1 MTRPAESAEVR
12 EQIARALRLDL
23 IGPWAGHA
31 LADERLR
38 GWERPSNWY
47 LTGFLVPRGA
57 PVEQRGDADVDDE
70 PEVAERAGLGDD
82 STEDRRAAKKG
93 FFPSSMG
100 LSFLVS
106 EGVDALEVLV
116 RWGDYRRVEAKSGD
130 PDRARAEEG
139 GEAEA
144 GSDNRE
150 TLADQR
156 ASESGDG
163 TESGIGNGIGNGTG
177 NGAGNGT
184 GDGAGDGTRDGAG
197 NGAGVE
203 GRDDAK
209 AGTGLDATSQSQVRS
224 WWQRTPRAEP
234 VQVVLPATTGGPR
247 PHPVPNS
254 GGLILHA
261 VARPVDAA
269 SFAGR
274 IAPGTRSVSLFLVND
289 RVPSSDR
296 ERDEAFA
303 FQAEIEVRSAAPFV
317 PRPDPR
323 EVSGD
328 DWDERVADLHYA
340 HSPEYAAGHG
350 VSADWELV
358 DGACR
363 VLRTTWTPSAEV
375 EKTETFDPPGAVLD
389 MQALGALADGAA
401 AEAALSPLV
410 TGYRTWL
417 DDQRAGLGDRQAG
430 LDDRQAGLGDQR
442 AGLDDRQAGLDDQ
455 RAGLDDLTGERRE
468 VAEQLVHMA
477 TIAADRMERGI
488 RVLATD
494 ADALDAFRTANRAVA
509 AALSRRLAREGDS
522 RTPRWRAFQL
532 AFILLNLP
540 GIADPANPER
550 EFVDLLFFP
559 TGGGKTE
566 AYLGLAAFTMVLRRL
581 RNPGEN
587 GRAGAGVSVIMRYT
601 LRLLTLDQL
610 GRAAGLICAL
620 ELERRGDAGGRLGE
634 WPFEIGLWVGKAGTP
649 NHLGVRGDG
658 RSDSAR
664 AKVSQYKNNPRGRP
678 APVPMESCPWC
689 GEDFTPD
696 SFTLLPNAEK
706 PTDLRI
712 ACASWQCEFS
722 GDRPLPVVAVD
733 EPLYRRLPAFLVAT
747 VDKFASLPWVGAS
760 GALLGG
766 ADRYDATGFYGAAEP
781 RRGSRLAHPLPPPD
795 LVIQDELHL
804 ISGPLGTM
812 AGLYETVIESLC
824 TREIGGQ
831 GIPLTAQ
838 ARPASSAAQAG
849 AGSFAPQTRPVP
861 PAAQARMMKPKIVAS
876 TATVRHAREQIQALF
891 ARPVTHV
898 FPPPGPERRDSFFAR
913 AMPASEKHARRYFGV
928 AAQGRNPKEAM
939 RRVLL
944 ALMGAAERAWREAG
958 GARNRDNPAD
968 PYMTVLGYFNSLR
981 ELGGARRILEEE
993 VQNTLKR
1000 YSQRIRLGEA
1010 EGLFRDRSSF
1020 SDVVELTSR
1029 VGTDKVAEARRR
1041 LGRPFHDRKQRV
1053 DCAIA
1058 TNMISVGLDIQR
1070 LGLMLVYG
1078 QPKTHSEYI
1087 QATSRVGRDDHR
1099 PGLVMTL
1106 YNVHKP
1112 RDRSHYER
1120 FRHYHETFYRSVEV
1134 SSVTPFAARALDR
1147 GFAGALVALAR
1158 HARPAMT
1165 PPEGVEG
1172 VEADRAAL
1180 ERLLLDAFGARLH
1193 EQPFADDTERADRLR
1208 SIRNRVG
1215 DLFDAWITICDGYRR
1230 DGVPMQYQR
1239 YEVATRKPLLRD
1251 MLDTDF
1257 ESTHHEKFRTN
1268 RSLRDVEPQVNVFL
1282 RDLSSRLGGGGGA

>member
-1 MTRPAESAEVR
+1 MARLTESAEVR
-12 EQIARALRLDL
+12 EAIVRALRLDL

-116 RWGDYRRVEAKSGD
+116 RWGDYRRVEAESGD
-130 PDRARAEEG
+130 PNRDRTGRG
-139 GEAEA
+139 GEAGAER
-144 GSDNRE
+144 DQRE
-150 TLADQR
+150 TPADQR
-156 ASESGDG
+156 AGGSESGDG
-163 TESGIGNGIGNGTG
+163 
-177 NGAGNGT
+177 AGG
-184 GDGAGDGTRDGAG
+184 
-197 NGAGVE
+197 E
-203 GRDDAK
+203 GRDGEQAD
-209 AGTGLDATSQSQVRS
+209 TGLDGTGQSQVRS
-224 WWQRTPRAEP
+224 WWQRTPREESAR
-234 VQVVLPATTGGPR
+234 VTLPATTGDPR
-247 PHPVPNS
+247 PRPVPNS

-274 IAPGTRSVSLFLVND
+274 IAPGTRSVSVFLVND
-289 RVPSSDR
+289 RIASSGR

-303 FQAEIEVRSAAPFV
+303 FQAEIEVRCTAPFV

-340 HSPEYAAGHG
+340 DTPEYAAGHG

-401 AEAALSPLV
+401 AETALSPLV
-410 TGYRTWL
+410 TEYRSWIERRRAWL
-417 DDQRAGLGDRQAG
+417 GALSGDRLEAARLLLHFAG
-430 LDDRQAGLGDQR
+430 
-442 AGLDDRQAGLDDQ
+442 
-455 RAGLDDLTGERRE
+455 
-468 VAEQLVHMA
+468 V
-477 TIAADRMERGI
+477 AADRMERGI
-488 RVLATD
+488 RTLVDD

-509 AALSRRLAREGDS
+509 AALARRLAREGNT

-610 GRAAGLICAL
+610 GRAAGLVCAL
-620 ELERRGDAGGRLGE
+620 ELERRADAAGRLGE

-649 NHLGVRGDG
+649 NHLGAKGDG

-664 AKVSQYKNNPRGRP
+664 AKVSQYKNNPSGRP
-678 APVPMESCPWC
+678 APIPLESCPWC

-696 SFTLLPNAEK
+696 SFTLLPDSEK
-706 PTDLRI
+706 PADLRV

-722 GDRPLPVVAVD
+722 GDHPLPVVAVD

-747 VDKFASLPWVGAS
+747 VDKFASLPWVGES

-766 ADRYDATGFYGAAEP
+766 ADRYDAAGFYGAAKP
-781 RRGSRLAHPLPPPD
+781 RRGHRLARPLPPPD

-824 TREIGGQ
+824 AREIDGERV
-831 GIPLTAQ
+831 PLASR
-838 ARPASSAAQAG
+838 ARSI
-849 AGSFAPQTRPVP
+849 R
-861 PAAQARMMKPKIVAS
+861 PKIVAS
-876 TATVRHAREQIQALF
+876 TATVRQAREQIQALF

-913 AMPASEKHARRYFGV
+913 AMPASRRARAASGTFPRRAREASGTERHARRYFGV

-944 ALMGAAERAWREAG
+944 ALMGSAERAWREAG
-958 GARNRDNPAD
+958 GPRNRDNPAD

-1000 YSQRIRLGEA
+1000 YSQRIRLGEV
-1010 EGLFRDRSSF
+1010 EGLFRDRTSF
-1020 SDVVELTSR
+1020 SGVVELTSR
-1029 VGTDKVAEARRR
+1029 VGTDEVAEARRR
-1041 LGRPFHDRKQRV
+1041 LGCTFHDRKQRV

-1087 QATSRVGRDDHR
+1087 QATSRVGRDDRR
-1099 PGLVMTL
+1099 PGLVVTL
-1106 YNVHKP
+1106 YNIHKP

-1172 VEADRAAL
+1172 IEAERAAL
-1180 ERLLLDAFGARLH
+1180 ERLLLDAFGARIQD
-1193 EQPFADDTERADRLR
+1193 QPFGDDAERAERLR
-1208 SIRNRVG
+1208 SFRNRAG
-1215 DLFDAWITICDGYRR
+1215 DLFDSWRAIYDEYRR

-1239 YEVATRKPLLRD
+1239 YEASTRKPLLRE

-1257 ESTHHEKFRTN
+1257 ESHHHRKFRTN
-1268 RSLRDVEPQVNVFL
+1268 RSLRDVEPQVNLFL